1 MCLHHPINS
10 GIFRPIHSGQPRNE
24 REINVVSFHVQKI
37 RTYRILCK
45 LPKFCCRLSSF
56 SQWLQYIFMGIH
68 SIQWL
73 RNRQLTLIAF
83 LRPYVKL
90 AYSVNALKDVL
101 FFKDQDLLFSKASAR
116 AVLNEMAGA
125 SISASQRIF
134 SGGTVKN
141 GLLPQTRFCSY
152 LIGLFLVVCMYVC
165 M

>member
-1 MCLHHPINS
+1 MALNRIQYTKLIVQCVT
-10 GIFRPIHSGQPRNE
+10 
-24 REINVVSFHVQKI
+24 NVVSFRVQKS

-90 AYSVNALKDVL
+90 AYCCTPLSTMAQQRLIAFCLDGYFVYGSDFFTAELCYAASDLAVVLQRFQRCDV
-101 FFKDQDLLFSKASAR
+101 
-116 AVLNEMAGA
+116 
-125 SISASQRIF
+125 
-134 SGGTVKN
+134 
-141 GLLPQTRFCSY
+141 
-152 LIGLFLVVCMYVC
+152 
-165 M
+165 